1 MRQFISI
8 NFNGETINVRDKH
21 EISLQC
27 NEKSLQIIINML

>member
-8 NFNGETINVRDKH
+8 NFIGETINVRDKH

-27 NEKSLQIIINML
+27 NENSLQIIINML